1 MTHAPAMRR
10 LRLVFLLAALAGVA
24 AFVAPLDGGRPLLDF
39 RAVKA
44 RLHGA
49 TSRVPG
55 VAGEPE
61 GGAYKWQDE
70 DGTWHFS
77 NVRPEGR
84 RGVQKV
90 RDAVTWA
97 TGSGAGSTP
106 SASGEADPE
115 RPRNAAELLAESRS
129 LEGTA
134 RKRET
139 DMEKLMREAQE

>member
-1 MTHAPAMRR
+1 MRR
-10 LRLVFLLAALAGVA
+10 FRLLVLLAALAGVV

-39 RAVKA
+39 RAVRGK
-44 RLHGA
+44 LHGA
-49 TSRVPG
+49 ASVVPTG
-55 VAGEPE
+55 GGDE
-61 GGAYKWQDE
+61 GGAYKWRDE
-70 DGTWHFS
+70 NGTWHFS

-90 RDAVTWA
+90 KGAVTWVS
-97 TGSGAGSTP
+97 GSGAAGAP
-106 SASGEADPE
+106 AAAGEADPE

-139 DMEKLMREAQE
+139 EMEKLMREAQE

>member
-1 MTHAPAMRR
+1 MRR
-10 LRLVFLLAALAGVA
+10 LRLIVLLAALAGVA

-39 RAVKA
+39 GEVKGKL
-44 RLHGA
+44 RGA
-49 TSRVPG
+49 AAPASR
-55 VAGEPE
+55 GEE
-61 GGAYKWQDE
+61 GGAYKWRDE

-90 RDAVTWA
+90 KEAVTWA
-97 TGSGAGSTP
+97 TGPGAAGDP
-106 SASGEADPE
+106 AAAGDADPD
-115 RPRNAAELLAESRS
+115 RPRDAAELLAESRS

-139 DMEKLMREAQE
+139 EMEKLVREAQE

>member
-1 MTHAPAMRR
+1 MRR
-10 LRLVFLLAALAGVA
+10 LRLIVLLAALAGVA
-24 AFVAPLDGGRPLLDF
+24 AFVAPLDGGRPLFDF
-39 RAVKA
+39 RAARA

-49 TSRVPG
+49 SSRVP
-55 VAGEPE
+55 VAAGDE

-90 RDAVTWA
+90 KEAVTWA
-97 TGSGAGSTP
+97 TGSGAAGAP
-106 SASGEADPE
+106 AGEADPE
-115 RPRNAAELLAESRS
+115 RPRDAAELLAESRS

-139 DMEKLMREAQE
+139 DMEKLVREAQE